1 MAESRIVK
9 LNSKEETKRVR
20 WLQKATDKDRTK
32 LSGIHVHNG
41 SAVSTDGYKM
51 FASTTPAG
59 FESPDPVTVRIDSL
73 PASSTIAEVST
84 IDERFPDYAAIMPK
98 SEPVF
103 EINMDAA
110 LLADALAACTGRDLT
125 DRIVRLVFHGDTKAM
140 EMFGRM
146 SDNPVYALIMPT
158 SKDRAPDRT
167 WRPQ

>member
-1 MAESRIVK
+1 MTESRILK
-9 LNSKEETKRVR
+9 LGNRDETKRVR
-20 WLQKATDKDRTK
+20 WLQKATDKDRTM

-41 SAVSTDGYKM
+41 SVVSTDGYKM

-59 FESPDPVTVRIDSL
+59 FESPDPVTLRIDSL

-103 EINMDAA
+103 EIQMDAA
-110 LLADALAACTGRDLT
+110 LLADALSACTGKDLT
-125 DRIVRLVFHGDTKAM
+125 DRIVRLVFRGDNMPM

-146 SDNPVYALIMPT
+146 ADNPVYALIMPT
-158 SKDRAPDRT
+158 RKDSAPDRT
-167 WRPQ
+167 WRPE

>member
-20 WLQKATDKDRTK
+20 WLQKATDKDRAM

-59 FESPDPVTVRIDSL
+59 FESAEPVTLRIDNL
-73 PASSTIAEVST
+73 PATSTIAEVST
-84 IDERFPDYAAIMPK
+84 IAEPFVSYADILPK
-98 SEPVF
+98 TEPVF

-110 LLADALAACTGRDLT
+110 LLADALAACTGKDLT
-125 DRIVRLVFHGDTKAM
+125 DRIVRLVFRGDNMPM
-140 EMFGRM
+140 EVFGRM
-146 SDNPVYALIMPT
+146 ADQPVYALIMPT
-158 SKDRAPDRT
+158 SKERSPDRT

>member
-1 MAESRIVK
+1 MNESRIVK

-20 WLQKATDKDRTK
+20 WLQKATDKDRTM

-59 FESPDPVTVRIDSL
+59 FESPDPVTLRIDSL

-84 IDERFPDYAAIMPK
+84 IDEPFVRYADILPK
-98 SEPVF
+98 TEPVF
-103 EINMDAA
+103 EIHMDAA
-110 LLADALAACTGRDLT
+110 LLADALSACTGKDLT
-125 DRIVRLVFHGDTKAM
+125 DRIVRLVFRGDNMPM
-140 EMFGRM
+140 EVFGRM
-146 SDNPVYALIMPT
+146 ADQPVYALIMPT
-158 SKDRAPDRT
+158 SKERSPDRT